1 MRVLL
6 FFIFFYLTCCMTAL
20 AAPVNQIAAVVNGE
34 MITTYDLE
42 KACRPV
48 LQQNG
53 ISSSDPSQ
61 AEAINQ
67 IRRNVLDTLINDLLV
82 EQEAVRMKIT
92 VSDKEVENEIKQIMQ
107 REKLSEAEFAKE
119 LSARG
124 YSLNDYKITIKKNLL
139 GRELLGHMVARKV
152 IVTKEEIE
160 NYYNEHSDVYD
171 AGRQVRFAVIVYPSE
186 VQAKEWAPRVS
197 SGQIPFAEAVKRVS
211 VGPMKDQGG
220 DLGIMDWS
228 DLAPDVKSHISPLK
242 IDEVSSIMLLNGM
255 PAQLKLLD
263 SRSGGR
269 SQSLDEVKEQIEATL
284 RQPKMQERFVEYL
297 EQLRKKAVINIR
309 L

>member
-1 MRVLL
+1 MAA
-6 FFIFFYLTCCMTAL
+6 F

-34 MITTYDLE
+34 MITTYDLD

-53 ISSSDPSQ
+53 ISPSNPSQ
-61 AEAINQ
+61 ADMVKQ
-67 IRRNVLDTLINDLLV
+67 IRQKVLDTLINELLI

-92 VSDKEVENEIKQIMQ
+92 VSNEEIDNEIKQIMQ
-107 REKLSEAEFAKE
+107 REKLSEQEFAKQ
-119 LSARG
+119 LSTRG
-124 YSLNDYKITIKKNLL
+124 YSLDSYKATIKKNLL
-139 GRELLGHMVARKV
+139 SRELLGHMVARKV
-152 IVTKEEIE
+152 IITKEEIE
-160 NYYNEHSDVYD
+160 NYYNEHSNVYD
-171 AGRQVRFAVIVYPSE
+171 AGRQVRFAVIVYPSD
-186 VQAKEWAPRVS
+186 VQAKEWAPQIS
-197 SGQIPFAEAVKRVS
+197 SGKVAFSEAVKRVS

-228 DLAPDVKSHISPLK
+228 DLAQDVKSHLASLKIGEVSPL
-242 IDEVSSIMLLNGM
+242 MLLNGM

-263 SRSGGR
+263 SQSGGR
-269 SQSLDEVKEQIEATL
+269 SQSLDEVREQIEATL